1 MPVTEVMRATLRVL
15 EMAHALDPDVV
26 TEALVRESKMAEA
39 DATAA
44 YHDFVH
50 AVDDD
55 ARASALTR
63 FRRSLAWGA
72 MITASASANFN
83 RTESHS

>member
-15 EMAHALDPDVV
+15 EMAHALAPDVV
-26 TEALVRESKMAEA
+26 TDALVRESKMAEA

-44 YHDFVH
+44 YDDFVN

-55 ARASALTR
+55 TRTRALTR
-63 FRRSLAWGA
+63 FRRSLSWGA

-83 RTESHS
+83 RTENL